1 MSKQPI
7 TYIGN
12 ERDYYYR
19 FYSIKRIGKY
29 KQFYAKK
36 LNYLGKMDKLF
47 EKYNSP
53 KLSQEEIEKL
63 NKPLI
68 CKLN

>member
-1 MSKQPI
+1 MSKHSI
-7 TYIGN
+7 TYIRN
-12 ERDYYYR
+12 ERDYYCR

-29 KQFYAKK
+29 EQFYAKK
-36 LNYLGKMDKLF
+36 LNYLDKMDRLF
-47 EKYNSP
+47 EKYNST

-63 NKPLI
+63 NKPVI